1 MTSTQEQAQ
10 EAAAQAK
17 DKAGQAAEQAR
28 GQARE
33 QVDQRSTQAGERVS
47 AQAADVRAVASALR
61 DQGKDQPAKLA
72 EQAADRAEKL
82 GSYLQDADA
91 DRLLGDIEDLGRRQ
105 PMAVIFG
112 GLALGFAAS
121 RFVKASSQER
131 YAASPGG
138 TRPYTGAATDELPP
152 PAPGPTFGVGVGEG
166 AYPGAAPPVPADT
179 GLAPDT
185 RFPEPALGEERT
197 GSLPP
202 RAPSEPLPPAPPS
215 ANPVWGR

>member
-17 DKAGQAAEQAR
+17 DKAGQAAQQAR

-33 QVDQRSTQAGERVS
+33 QVDQRSTQAGERVT
-47 AQAADVRAVASALR
+47 AQAADVRSVASALR

-91 DRLLGDIEDLGRRQ
+91 DRLLADLEDLGRRQ
-105 PMAVIFG
+105 PMAVVFG

-131 YAASPGG
+131 YAASTGS
-138 TRPYTGAATDELPP
+138 RPYTGETTPALPS
-152 PAPGPTFGVGVGEG
+152 PAPEPAFGVGVSEG
-166 AYPGAAPPVPADT
+166 AYPGAPSRGLDADAPFADPAVGD
-179 GLAPDT
+179 
-185 RFPEPALGEERT
+185 ERT

-215 ANPVWGR
+215 TYPVWGR